1 MEMVRSQVRRFWMKA
16 TAGSALKVSCVCWAR
31 QPQVLLVTITNKKH
45 GFLAVAMGEELG
57 VFKEY

>member
-1 MEMVRSQVRRFWMKA
+1 MKA

-45 GFLAVAMGEELG
+45 GFLAVATGEELG